1 MEEVGFCKTACLYQ
15 RVYIYPL
22 LFVLLIIITIA
33 ITFPIALYKQH
44 VYFLFPYF
52 TDLGAR
58 YPEGSYFATLM
69 TTSSLFALIS
79 VYIRYRKIRF
89 VCDNA
94 EFKEKEW
101 TYCLNQV
108 SFLLGF
114 FMALGIAIVSNSPYT
129 SIYIAGL
136 FLSVSSILYITF
148 DALLSHL
155 IYPAFGNK
163 KITLVKVIL
172 DLICII
178 SCIIKYIFG
187 AMALSIFNG
196 YNTLHWTPNMDG
208 YFYHLIAA
216 LFDWIF
222 ILAAMVF
229 FILYIFDFYNIH
241 FEEPFLVAK
250 CESCSIKRVYI

>member
-69 TTSSLFALIS
+69 TTSSLF
-79 VYIRYRKIRF
+79 
-89 VCDNA
+89 
-94 EFKEKEW
+94 
-101 TYCLNQV
+101 
-108 SFLLGF
+108 GF